1 MVDMRV
7 KVLDIGDR
15 IWISDTF
22 ENVTGMNRYKQ
33 YDLLNEP
40 QERVIRTIDMNKH
53 GVVIYGTGK
62 ESFNNS
68 FIGLKNVFNSKT
80 LAKIDNLQR
89 RIEYEKMVAG
99 QTWSV

>member
-1 MVDMRV
+1 MRV
-7 KVLDIGDR
+7 KVLNIGDR

-33 YDLLNEP
+33 YGLLNDP
-40 QERVIRTIDMNKH
+40 QERLIRTIDINKH
-53 GVVIYGTGK
+53 GIVIYGTGK

-68 FIGLKNVFNSKT
+68 FIGLKNVFTSRE

-89 RIEYEKMVAG
+89 RILHEKMVVG
-99 QTWSV
+99 

>member
-1 MVDMRV
+1 MVDMRIT
-7 KVLDIGDR
+7 VLDIGDR

-22 ENVTGMNRYKQ
+22 ENVIGMNRYKQ
-33 YDLLNEP
+33 YGLLNEP
-40 QERVIRTIDMNKH
+40 QERVIRTIDINKH

-68 FIGLKNVFNSKT
+68 FIGLKNVFTSKT

>member
-1 MVDMRV
+1 MRV

-22 ENVTGMNRYKQ
+22 ENVTGINRCKQ

-40 QERVIRTIDMNKH
+40 QERVIRTIDINKH

-68 FIGLKNVFNSKT
+68 FIGLKNVFTNKT

-99 QTWSV
+99 QTWSI

>member
-22 ENVTGMNRYKQ
+22 ENVTGMNKYKQ
-33 YDLLNEP
+33 YGLLNEP
-40 QERVIRTIDMNKH
+40 QERVIRTIDINKH
-53 GVVIYGTGK
+53 GIVIYGTGK

-68 FIGLKNVFNSKT
+68 FIGLKNVFTSKT
-80 LAKIDNLQR
+80 LAKIGNMQR
-89 RIEYEKMVAG
+89 RIEHEKMVAG

>member
-7 KVLDIGDR
+7 KVLNIGDK

-33 YDLLNEP
+33 YGLLSDP
-40 QERVIRTIDMNKH
+40 QERVIRTIDINKH
-53 GVVIYGTGK
+53 GIVIYGTGK

-68 FIGLKNVFNSKT
+68 FIGLKNVFTSRE

-89 RIEYEKMVAG
+89 RILHEKMVAG